1 VLTISVAFVIIN
13 LVVDLIYAVIDPR
26 VRHG

>member
-1 VLTISVAFVIIN
+1 VISVAFVIIN
-13 LVVDLIYAVIDPR
+13 LTVDLIYAVIDPR